1 MSPRQWT
8 WAPAKPSC
16 VPESLKERVS
26 ARAADLID
34 RCIKPGNLRP
44 PPKKANGNYLVDI
57 YTKWRGRYFYFMAKY
72 ASPGPNRIAPFFDI
86 GFARLEYAGGELFNL
101 AYFRHTGQWWQIGF
115 ALDLD
120 EALGRII
127 EGGLLSP

>member
-1 MSPRQWT
+1 MPSRKWT
-8 WAPAKPSC
+8 WAPAKPC
-16 VPESLKERVS
+16 HVPELLKDQVS
-26 ARAADLID
+26 ARAAELID
-34 RCIKPGNLRP
+34 RFIKPGNLRP
-44 PPKKANGNYLVDI
+44 PPKRMNLNYLVDI

-101 AYFRHTGQWWQIGF
+101 AYFRHIGQWWQIGSG
-115 ALDLD
+115 LKLE
-120 EALGRII
+120 EALGRIK